1 MKIIWCMV
9 PEIWSTTGNVLS
21 FWTIFCPF
29 TPLTTQKI
37 KILKIWKN
45 CPEIS
50 FYTSVPKIMLYFTVP
65 EIWHVTDV
73 IFTFHFGPFFAL
85 LLPKVTACKV
95 KILKKIKTLPED
107 IVILHICTK
116 NYDHIM
122 YSWWDTICNWWTE
135 WQMNEQMEKV
145 TYKGG
150 SPM

>member
-9 PEIWSTTGNVLS
+9 PEIWSTTGNILS

-37 KILKIWKN
+37 KILKKWKN
-45 CPEIS
+45 CLEIS

-85 LLPKVTACKV
+85 LLPKVTAWKV
-95 KILKKIKTLPED
+95 KILKKIKALPGD
-107 IVILHICTK
+107 IIILHICNK

-122 YSWWDTICNWWTE
+122 YSWWDTICNQWTE
-135 WQMNEQMEKV
+135 WQMKEQIEKV